1 MIVADNDRAVPPA
14 QAQRVLA
21 LLPPQARTTLT
32 RLSGAGHIVHEEQ
45 PAQVAALCLLA
56 LRAQALP
63 SRVVAAV

>member
-1 MIVADNDRAVPPA
+1 
-14 QAQRVLA
+14 